1 MSCIARLISGELVR
15 PVVRVRPRLGCECAV
30 VVGVPEAAVNE
41 NSPPPR
47 LVGEIGLAWKNRDM
61 DAEASAER
69 VLRTW
74 FSPESV
80 RGDPP
85 TPTLPH
91 EVGGS
96 NRRPHQIQRPGRL
109 ATSCGIWCAAT
120 APDVAIILAAWEAE
134 IIYD

>member
-1 MSCIARLISGELVR
+1 M
-15 PVVRVRPRLGCECAV
+15 
-30 VVGVPEAAVNE
+30 GVPEAAVNE
-41 NSPPPR
+41 NRPPPR

-91 EVGGS
+91 EVVTRWEGVTADRIKFS
-96 NRRPHQIQRPGRL
+96 DPG
-109 ATSCGIWCAAT
+109 
-120 APDVAIILAAWEAE
+120 D
-134 IIYD
+134 